1 MGEAIMNTGKELT
14 KKFSHLTEISFV
26 LSAMLLNKDQTR
38 LMARLQA
45 VTVSEIDPERGKA
58 WRNRLIVR
66 SRLKRYTSSH

>member
-58 WRNRLIVR
+58 WRNRMIVR

>member
-1 MGEAIMNTGKELT
+1 MGEAIMNTWTELT
-14 KKFSHLTEISFV
+14 EKVSHLPEISLA
-26 LSAMLLNKDQTR
+26 LSQMLLNKDQTR

-58 WRNRLIVR
+58 WRNRMIIR

>member
-1 MGEAIMNTGKELT
+1 MNTGKELT

-58 WRNRLIVR
+58 WRNRMIVR